1 MLDFGKL
8 NFSVSFN
15 PTSAFPLDARS
26 VFDSLESA
34 QAAAQ
39 NAVEVG
45 SSNGTY
51 YHGQILIVVTD
62 SDSKV
67 YQIQPDNTLKELGT
81 GSGGGG
87 TGGYIIGEGLHLD
100 EGTNTLSVEIADT
113 VEEDNP
119 NPVSSGAVYTVVGNV
134 NELLEE
140 I

>member
-1 MLDFGKL
+1 MYY
-8 NFSVSFN
+8 
-15 PTSAFPLDARS
+15 T
-26 VFDSLESA
+26 ESKK

-67 YQIQPDNTLKELGT
+67 YQIQPNNTLKELGT

-113 VEEDNP
+113 VEENNP